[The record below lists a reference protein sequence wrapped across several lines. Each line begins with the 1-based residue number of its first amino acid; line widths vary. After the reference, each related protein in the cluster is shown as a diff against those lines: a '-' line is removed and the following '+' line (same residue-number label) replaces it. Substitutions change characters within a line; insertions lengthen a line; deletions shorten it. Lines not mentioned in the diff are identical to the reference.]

1 MSNLVRLNKHLAHTL
16 GMSRRA
22 ADTCIDQGRV
32 LINGKVATLGN
43 VIDSTRDVIEIDNSK
58 LTQDKKRYTYV
69 VFNKPVGYICS
80 RSQQGDTP
88 TIYSI
93 LPRQYQSLKIAG
105 RLDKDSCG
113 LVLLTDDGDTIF
125 KLTHPKFGKKKVYI
139 VSLNKTLTP
148 EHKKQIEGGVLLE
161 DGTSQFTVEKIENTK
176 DSKKRPNTYK
186 VTMHEGRNRQIR
198 RTFGEL
204 RYMVTHLQRVKM
216 GPYDLDNIPT
226 GKYLQL

>member
-1 MSNLVRLNKHLAHTL
+1 
-16 GMSRRA
+16 MSRRA
-22 ADTCIDQGRV
+22 ADICIDQGRV

-43 VIDSTRDVIEIDNSK
+43 VIDASRDVIKIDDSQVS
-58 LTQDKKRYTYV
+58 QDKKRYTYV
-69 VFNKPVGYICS
+69 VLNKPIDYICS
-80 RSQQGDTP
+80 RKQQGDTP
-88 TIYSI
+88 TIYNL
-93 LPRQYQSLKIAG
+93 LPREYQSLKVAG

-139 VSLNKTLTP
+139 VSLNKTLTA
-148 EHKKQIEGGVLLE
+148 EHKKQIEEGILLD
-161 DGTSQFTVEKIENTK
+161 DGTSQFTVEKLNDVPGT
-176 DSKKRPNTYK
+176 KKRPNTYK

-216 GPYDLDNIPT
+216 GPYEINDIPS

>member
-1 MSNLVRLNKHLAHTL
+1 MPDLVRLNKHIAHTL
-16 GMSRRA
+16 GLSRRA

-32 LINGKVATLGN
+32 LVNGKVATLGN
-43 VIDSTRDVIEIDNSK
+43 VIQPDRDVVTIDNS
-58 LTQDKKRYTYV
+58 TISQEAKRYTYV
-69 VFNKPVGYICS
+69 LLNKPVGYICS
-80 RSQQGDTP
+80 RRQQGDTP
-88 TIYSI
+88 TIYEL
-93 LPRQYQSLKIAG
+93 LPKHYQNLKAAG

-148 EHKKQIEGGVLLE
+148 EHKKQIESGILLD
-161 DGTSQFTVEKIENTK
+161 DGTSQFSI
-176 DSKKRPNTYK
+176 KKLAGTRPNTYE

-204 RYMVTHLQRVKM
+204 RYMVTHLERIKM
-216 GPYDLDNIPT
+216 GPYELADIPN
-226 GKYLQL
+226 GKYHQL

>member
-1 MSNLVRLNKHLAHTL
+1 
-16 GMSRRA
+16 MSRRA
-22 ADTCIDQGRV
+22 ADICIDQGRV

-43 VIDSTRDVIEIDNSK
+43 VIDASRDVIKIDDSQVS
-58 LTQDKKRYTYV
+58 QDKKRYTYV
-69 VFNKPVGYICS
+69 VLNKPIDYICS
-80 RSQQGDTP
+80 RKQQGDTP
-88 TIYSI
+88 TIYNL
-93 LPRQYQSLKIAG
+93 LPREYQSLKVAG

-139 VSLNKTLTP
+139 VSLNKTLTA
-148 EHKKQIEGGVLLE
+148 EHKKQIEEGVLLD
-161 DGTSQFTVEKIENTK
+161 DGTSQFTVEKLNDEPGT
-176 DSKKRPNTYK
+176 KKRPNTYK
-186 VTMHEGRNRQIR
+186 VAMHEGRNRQIR

-216 GPYDLDNIPT
+216 GPYEINDVPS

>member
-1 MSNLVRLNKHLAHTL
+1 MPDLIRLNKHLAHTL

-22 ADTCIDQGRV
+22 ADICIDQGRV
-32 LINGKVATLGN
+32 LVNGKVATLGN
-43 VIDSTRDVIEIDNSK
+43 VIQPDRDVISVDNSAVS
-58 LTQDKKRYTYV
+58 QAVKRYTYILL
-69 VFNKPVGYICS
+69 NKPVGYICS
-80 RSQQGDTP
+80 RRQQGDTP
-88 TIYSI
+88 TIYEL
-93 LPRQYQSLKIAG
+93 LPKHFQDLKAAG

-125 KLTHPKFGKKKVYI
+125 KLTHPKFGKKKVYT

-148 EHKKQIEGGVLLE
+148 EHKQQIEEGVLLD
-161 DGTSQFTVEKIENTK
+161 DGTSQFSI
-176 DSKKRPNTYK
+176 KKLSGPKPNTYE

-204 RYMVTHLQRVKM
+204 RYMVTHLERIKM
-216 GPYDLDNIPT
+216 GPYELASIQS

>member
-1 MSNLVRLNKHLAHTL
+1 
-16 GMSRRA
+16 MSRRA
-22 ADTCIDQGRV
+22 ADICIDQGRV

-43 VIDSTRDVIEIDNSK
+43 VIDASRDVIKIDDSQVS
-58 LTQDKKRYTYV
+58 QDKKRYTYV
-69 VFNKPVGYICS
+69 VLNKPIDYICS
-80 RSQQGDTP
+80 RKQQGDTP
-88 TIYSI
+88 TIYNL
-93 LPRQYQSLKIAG
+93 LPREYQSLKVAG

-139 VSLNKTLTP
+139 VSLNKTLTA
-148 EHKKQIEGGVLLE
+148 EHKKQIEEGVLLD
-161 DGTSQFTVEKIENTK
+161 DGTSQFTVEKIEGAK
-176 DSKKRPNTYK
+176 DTKKRPNTYK

-216 GPYDLDNIPT
+216 GPYEINDIPS

>member
-1 MSNLVRLNKHLAHTL
+1 MSNLIRLNKHLAHTL

-22 ADTCIDQGRV
+22 ADICIDQGRV

-43 VIDSTRDVIEIDNSK
+43 VVDSSRDVIEIDNSQV
-58 LTQDKKRYTYV
+58 TQDKKRYTYV
-69 VFNKPVGYICS
+69 LLNKPVGYICS
-80 RSQQGDTP
+80 RRQQGDTP
-88 TIYSI
+88 TIYSL
-93 LPRQYQSLKIAG
+93 LPRSYQDLKVAG

-139 VSLNKTLTP
+139 VSLNKTLAP
-148 EHKKQIEGGVLLE
+148 EHKKQIEEGLLLD
-161 DGTSQFTVEKIENTK
+161 DGTSQFTVEKVTS
-176 DSKKRPNTYK
+176 DPSSKKRPNTYK

-216 GPYDLDNIPT
+216 GPYEINDIPS
-226 GKYLQL
+226 GKHLQL

>member
-1 MSNLVRLNKHLAHTL
+1 
-16 GMSRRA
+16 MSRRA
-22 ADTCIDQGRV
+22 ADICIDQGRV

-43 VIDSTRDVIEIDNSK
+43 VIDASRDVIKIDDSQVS
-58 LTQDKKRYTYV
+58 QDKKRYTYV
-69 VFNKPVGYICS
+69 ILNKPIDYICS
-80 RSQQGDTP
+80 RKQQGDTP
-88 TIYSI
+88 TIYNL
-93 LPRQYQSLKIAG
+93 LPREYQSLKVAG

-139 VSLNKTLTP
+139 VSLNKTLTA
-148 EHKKQIEGGVLLE
+148 EHKKQIEEGVLLD
-161 DGTSQFTVEKIENTK
+161 DGTSQFTVEKIEGTK
-176 DSKKRPNTYK
+176 DTKKRPNTYK

-216 GPYDLDNIPT
+216 GPYEINDIPS